1 MTNLSWLPYPGS
13 PTQWFSQRW
22 PQTTTNGASQP
33 ALLLQ
38 PVGTTPGTWSTSGT
52 GLGINAPA
60 TFAGNLLDLQVG
72 GSSKVFVSQSA
83 TGERP
88 AAINIVTTGY
98 EVSGAEGFFFS
109 SSRYGSGTTK
119 HGLSTRYG
127 SASAG
132 ILLWALGNAVAG
144 AANNGFYVD
153 STGLGFAS
161 GSAISANPD
170 VFILRDAAANTL
182 AQRNGTN
189 AQRLHVYDTYTNST
203 DYHRVAIATARAT
216 LSSVS
221 GASVTA
227 TNLIPAGAV
236 VVGVTSKVTTGLG
249 TSNGTTGYQVGTAAS
264 ANRWGSITGTAA
276 GTSTDNR
283 NWTSGTIECF
293 TAATSV
299 IITANG
305 GNFNGTGVIYVSV
318 QYLTGES
325 D

>member
-1 MTNLSWLPYPGS
+1 MTLNERWLPYPGA
-13 PTQWFSQRW
+13 PTQWFSQPW
-22 PQTTTNGASQP
+22 PQTTTNGISQP
-33 ALLLQ
+33 AFLLQ
-38 PVGTTPGTWSTSGT
+38 PLGTAPNTTWSASGT
-52 GLGINAPA
+52 GLGVNAPLG
-60 TFAGNLLDLQVG
+60 FSGNLLDLQVG
-72 GSSKVFVSQSA
+72 ATSQFKISNSGIITLNA
-83 TGERP
+83 GLLTS
-88 AAINIVTTGY
+88 
-98 EVSGAEGFFFS
+98 VSGGGWHGFNTLP
-109 SSRYGSGTTK
+109 GT
-119 HGLSTRYG
+119 
-127 SASAG
+127 
-132 ILLWALGNAVAG
+132 
-144 AANNGFYVD
+144 NGFYINHNGTTVC
-153 STGLGFAS
+153 SFHNTNGVQITSGPLSFQNGFGS
-161 GSAISANPD
+161 GIGDTLLYRDNANQ
-170 VFILRDAAANTL
+170 L

-189 AQRLHVYDTYTNST
+189 AQTFRVYDTYTNST

>member
-1 MTNLSWLPYPGS
+1 MMNERWLPYPGA
-13 PTQWFSQRW
+13 PTQWFSQPW
-22 PQTTTNGASQP
+22 PQTTTNGMTQP
-33 ALLLQ
+33 AFLLQ
-38 PVGTTPGTWSTSGT
+38 PLGTAPSTTWSASGT

-60 TFAGNLLDLQVG
+60 GFAGNLLDLQVG
-72 GSSKVFVSQSA
+72 GASRLFVTDLGKIRFGDPAVPGSLGGRFGFNNYWFLFGQEGGFDTA
-83 TGERP
+83 VGIRANTGSDCAFVLP
-88 AAINIVTTGY
+88 TIGVYAWSN
-98 EVSGAEGFFFS
+98 S
-109 SSRYGSGTTK
+109 
-119 HGLSTRYG
+119 
-127 SASAG
+127 
-132 ILLWALGNAVAG
+132 
-144 AANNGFYVD
+144 ANNVQAGTRD
-153 STGLGFAS
+153 L
-161 GSAISANPD
+161 
-170 VFILRDAAANTL
+170 ILARDAANTL